1 MAAQETFASLGKMEA
16 LKRLFEGSGYNAFEE
31 TLRFTP
37 ASKSS
42 VVSASGCFLEGVDF
56 NLVYF
61 PLKHLGYKCVL
72 ALTAELYS
80 VMAHPRTLSLR
91 LGVSAKLDF
100 EHIQQIWEGVLTAS
114 KEFGYTSLSL
124 DLQPSRN
131 GLCISVNVTG
141 EAYELTCGRRP
152 KAKSKDLICVS
163 GALGAAYLGFQLLER
178 EKVRF
183 DAGAKSSDALEHNKM
198 LVGSYLRPELSN
210 GVVSTLEEAGIYPSS
225 GYVVSRGLSDAL
237 LRMSRDS
244 GLGAKVY
251 ADKLPFE
258 GNTFA
263 LAEELDVDP
272 VSAAMNGGD
281 DFRLLYTIP
290 ILQMEKFR
298 KNFPTFDIIGH
309 LALPEAG
316 TVLVTP
322 DGVELPVKAQGW

>member
-131 GLCISVNVTG
+131 
-141 EAYELTCGRRP
+141 
-152 KAKSKDLICVS
+152 
-163 GALGAAYLGFQLLER
+163 
-178 EKVRF
+178 
-183 DAGAKSSDALEHNKM
+183 
-198 LVGSYLRPELSN
+198 
-210 GVVSTLEEAGIYPSS
+210 
-225 GYVVSRGLSDAL
+225 
-237 LRMSRDS
+237 
-244 GLGAKVY
+244 
-251 ADKLPFE
+251 
-258 GNTFA
+258 
-263 LAEELDVDP
+263 
-272 VSAAMNGGD
+272 
-281 DFRLLYTIP
+281 
-290 ILQMEKFR
+290 
-298 KNFPTFDIIGH
+298 
-309 LALPEAG
+309 
-316 TVLVTP
+316 
-322 DGVELPVKAQGW
+322 